1 VDLFHAGKNTVI
13 FSKEEKKKK
22 KKKKRAL
29 PSPYQQS
36 DNAHVT
42 STKQRTDRGT

>member
-13 FSKEEKKKK
+13 FSKEEK